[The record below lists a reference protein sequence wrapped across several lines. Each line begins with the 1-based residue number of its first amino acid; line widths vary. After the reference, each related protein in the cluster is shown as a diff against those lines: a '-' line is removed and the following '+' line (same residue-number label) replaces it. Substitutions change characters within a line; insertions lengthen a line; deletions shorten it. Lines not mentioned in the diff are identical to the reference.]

1 MFWNKKKKDMVDLRD
16 IHGRRA
22 IIPQKQ
28 PVLSTTREGFVQ
40 MPGTSTQTTSE
51 QEPSVLRFLDNPA
64 STTTTM
70 STTSSNDLRK
80 LTERLERLD
89 NILYKLEQRIEL
101 LERKVGVNQ
110 GY

>member
-1 MFWNKKKKDMVDLRD
+1 MVDLRD

-28 PVLSTTREGFVQ
+28 PALSTTREGFVQ
-40 MPGTSTQTTSE
+40 MPTTSE
-51 QEPSVLRFLDNPA
+51 QEPSVLGFLDNPI
-64 STTTTM
+64 STTAM
-70 STTSSNDLRK
+70 PSATSSDDLRK